1 MPSVK
6 STAVFCEAAC
16 RSRHSRRMRRAKVR
30 TEAVRVGVTASCP
43 QCGAVWTVGVDRLVS
58 AVYCSPACRK
68 RAWHARRAQS
78 GRV

>member
-1 MPSVK
+1 LAK
-6 STAVFCEAAC
+6 STAVFCEDAC
-16 RSRHSRRMRRAKVR
+16 RSRHWRRMRRAR
-30 TEAVRVGVTASCP
+30 AQTEAVKAGVTASCP

-68 RAWHARRAQS
+68 RSRDARRARP